1 MGSYISPIGP
11 PIVGLCIGPSVSRPA
26 TGVDLS
32 ILPPCPAQAHASL
45 ILLSASLT
53 IRHTHTQHPLTP
65 APRPSQRFLA
75 TNAVVTGGFE
85 PAALDFDD
93 LGEFVPGLSLERQP
107 VHVDPMR
114 PGKPRMGGHNR
125 NADSGQ
131 VITVFGASGML
142 GRYVV
147 NLLGKT
153 GHTCII
159 PFRGDDHE
167 VRHLQLMGDYGRIQ
181 RHPFS
186 PNDDDSMREAIAKSD
201 IVINLIGKYYE
212 TTHILPW
219 WKNHTYHDVN
229 VRIPRRIAELC
240 KEEGVQRLVHVSA
253 LAASE
258 TSESI
263 WSRTKFDGET
273 AVRSAFPDATVIRPS
288 IMFGV
293 EDRFL
298 NLMAQ
303 M

>member
-1 MGSYISPIGP
+1 MSA
-11 PIVGLCIGPSVSRPA
+11 R
-26 TGVDLS
+26 
-32 ILPPCPAQAHASL
+32 AHH
-45 ILLSASLT
+45 T
-53 IRHTHTQHPLTP
+53 HTHTQPPLTP
-65 APRPSQRFLA
+65 APRPPQRFLA

-159 PFRGDDHE
+159 PFRGDDQE